1 MNISYSALADF
12 YDALNAHVDY
22 GRIADFY
29 ERIFKR
35 FGLRPEIVADL
46 ACGTGTLT
54 EIMAGRGYD
63 MIGIDSSDAM
73 LNAAQEK
80 RARSGLDILYLNQDM
95 ASFEL
100 YGTVGAVVS
109 SLDSINHLT
118 DKNAL
123 MRCFENCHMYLDP
136 GGVFIFD
143 VNTAYRLK
151 KVLHG
156 TTAVYETDD
165 VFCAVE
171 HSYNERRRR
180 FYYDMTLFEKTK
192 DGSYVREDDY
202 VEERA
207 YELTEL
213 SDMLYEAGFDR
224 VYVYGEYKLRSPKED
239 CERAVFAAVKEK
251 MK

>member
-1 MNISYSALADF
+1 MNISYSALAGF

-22 GRIADFY
+22 ERIADFY

-35 FGLRPEIVADL
+35 FGADPVIVADL

-63 MIGIDSSDAM
+63 MIGIDNSDAM
-73 LNAAQEK
+73 LNAAQAK
-80 RARSGLDILYLNQDM
+80 RAQSGLDILYLNQDM
-95 ASFEL
+95 SSFEL

-118 DKNAL
+118 DKNEL
-123 MRCFENCHMYLDP
+123 MRCFECCHMYLDP
-136 GGVFIFD
+136 GGLFVFDI
-143 VNTAYRLK
+143 NTPHRFK
-151 KVLHG
+151 NVLDG
-156 TTAVYETDD
+156 TTAIYETED

-171 HSYNERRRR
+171 HSYDKRRRS
-180 FYYDMTLFEKTK
+180 FYYDMTLFEKT
-192 DGSYVREDDY
+192 DEGLYVREDDC
-202 VEERA
+202 VKERA
-207 YELTEL
+207 YEITEL
-213 SDMLYEAGFDR
+213 SDMLYEVGFDR
-224 VYVYGEYKLRSPKED
+224 VYVYGEYKFKKPQTD